1 MVSEK
6 KIEEIASK
14 IAEGFN
20 PEKIILF
27 GSYALG
33 NPNRNSDLDF
43 LIVKNS
49 DLPVHRR
56 ANDIRMALIGTT
68 TPMDILVYTPTEFET
83 EKSIE
88 RSFLN
93 MLLKSSKI
101 LYDQSKP

>member
-43 LIVKNS
+43 LIVKNQTCRFT
-49 DLPVHRR
+49 VGQ
-56 ANDIRMALIGTT
+56 M
-68 TPMDILVYTPTEFET
+68 ILEWP
-83 EKSIE
+83 
-88 RSFLN
+88 
-93 MLLKSSKI
+93 
-101 LYDQSKP
+101 